1 MINLIKLSVYDL
13 MKYVILL
20 KLNSYGIEGLELSL
34 LSSDKHQRKLRL
46 IIINTCLRLK
56 NAKPA
61 SDERPEQDGLE
72 KCSYDL

>member
-34 LSSDKHQRKLRL
+34 LSADKHQRKLRL

-61 SDERPEQDGLE
+61 SDERPEQEDR
-72 KCSYDL
+72 KSVV